1 MRTRNNRI
9 RNIISHV
16 AVLIKQGKKKK
27 KRKKE
32 REKRTWRS
40 SCCCAVKVLR
50 K

>member
-27 KRKKE
+27 KERKKE
-32 REKRTWRS
+32 RREPRVVHV
-40 SCCCAVKVLR
+40 AVL
-50 K
+50 

>member
-27 KRKKE
+27 KKERKKE
-32 REKRTWRS
+32 RREPRVVHV
-40 SCCCAVKVLR
+40 AVL
-50 K
+50 

>member
-27 KRKKE
+27 KKKE
-32 REKRTWRS
+32 RKREEN
-40 SCCCAVKVLR
+40 LE
-50 K
+50 